1 MKSVLTVSKPL
12 FSQKASSKIFGR
24 VQSMPLNWILR
35 KKCLCSE
42 FSWLVYSCIRTE
54 YGIIRNIS
62 LYSVQMWENADREN
76 LEYRQFSRSEINVT
90 ETYSNKKPSYKEI
103 PPIILWMR

>member
-1 MKSVLTVSKPL
+1 
-12 FSQKASSKIFGR
+12 
-24 VQSMPLNWILR
+24 
-35 KKCLCSE
+35 
-42 FSWLVYSCIRTE
+42 
-54 YGIIRNIS
+54 
-62 LYSVQMWENADREN
+62 MWENADREN